1 MTESLFKHMDLIASR
16 YAESNGFLTGYIM
29 GQMLYDDNITAS
41 RFKNMYD
48 TIMRSHEITNTPISE
63 FDMSRFKKRAEEIG
77 AII

>member
-16 YAESNGFLTGYIM
+16 YAESNGFLIGYIM

-48 TIMRSHEITNTPISE
+48 TIMRSHEITNTQISE

>member
-1 MTESLFKHMDLIASR
+1 MTESLFQHMDAMASR

-48 TIMRSHEITNTPISE
+48 TIVRSHEITNTQISE

>member
-16 YAESNGFLTGYIM
+16 YAESNGFLIGYIM

-41 RFKNMYD
+41 RFKNIYD

>member
-1 MTESLFKHMDLIASR
+1 MDLIASR
-16 YAESNGFLTGYIM
+16 YAESNGFLIGYIM

-48 TIMRSHEITNTPISE
+48 TIMRSHEITNTQISE

>member
-1 MTESLFKHMDLIASR
+1 MTESLFKHMDAMASR

-29 GQMLYDDNITAS
+29 GQMLCDDNITAS

-48 TIMRSHEITNTPISE
+48 TSMRSHEITNTPISE
-63 FDMSRFKKRAEEIG
+63 FDMSRIKKRAEEIG

>member
-1 MTESLFKHMDLIASR
+1 MDLIASR
-16 YAESNGFLTGYIM
+16 YAESNGFLIGYIM